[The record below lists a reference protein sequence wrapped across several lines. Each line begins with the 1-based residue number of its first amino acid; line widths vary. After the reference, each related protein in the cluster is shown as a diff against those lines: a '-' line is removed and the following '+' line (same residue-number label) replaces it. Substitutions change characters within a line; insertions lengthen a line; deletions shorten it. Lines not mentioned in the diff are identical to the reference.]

1 MQLPSH
7 CHDLIGYGAGAEVG
21 EGRSP
26 VVAIMA
32 GVVVLTTVAVVA
44 VVTVVI
50 AMVTVRMDLMQRLDD
65 DGAEPD
71 AEVCAGHVHQ
81 TKSGHFLVAM
91 HTHL

>member
-32 GVVVLTTVAVVA
+32 GVVVLTTVA
-44 VVTVVI
+44 VVI

>member
-32 GVVVLTTVAVVA
+32 GVVVLTTVA